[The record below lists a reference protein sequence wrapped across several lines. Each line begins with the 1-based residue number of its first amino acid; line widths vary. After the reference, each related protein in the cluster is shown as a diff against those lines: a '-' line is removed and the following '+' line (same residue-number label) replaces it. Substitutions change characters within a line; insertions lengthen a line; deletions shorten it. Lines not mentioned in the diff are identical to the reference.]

1 MTSSLVMKPT
11 TPTMSMTSSYGC
23 SIFSQPTKS
32 FLSKPSFSIQSKP
45 IKPLLISCSSVSISP
60 FNLSAIEK
68 KTQNLFLIKAL
79 VQEDFQENLDD
90 QKWEEGEE
98 EEEEEEEGEIFVDA
112 EEEWVPQEEEWV
124 PSEDCK
130 IYVGSLPYDVN
141 SEQLAGMFQKAGVVE
156 RAEIIYNRETG
167 QSRGFGFVSMHTVE
181 EAERAVHMFS
191 GYELNDR
198 LLTVNKA
205 SPRGTRPE
213 RVFSPP
219 NRIYVGNL
227 PWEVDDAGLKE
238 IFSNYGKVLNAR
250 VVCDRESNRSKGFGF
265 VTMSTKSE
273 LDDAISNLDN
283 QNLNGRPIVVSVA
296 EERKPRSY

>member
-1 MTSSLVMKPT
+1 MACMTSSLVMK
-11 TPTMSMTSSYGC
+11 SASIYGG

-32 FLSKPSFSIQSKP
+32 FLSKPFFSIQSKP
-45 IKPLLISCSSVSISP
+45 IKNPILISCSSVSLYP
-60 FNLSAIEK
+60 FNLSATEK

-79 VQEDFQENLDD
+79 VQENLDD
-90 QKWEEGEE
+90 QESLDFQE
-98 EEEEEEEGEIFVDA
+98 
-112 EEEWVPQEEEWV
+112 EEEWVPQEEKWV

-130 IYVGSLPYDVN
+130 IYVGNLPYDVDG
-141 SEQLAGMFQKAGVVE
+141 EQLAGMFQDAGVVE
-156 RAEIIYNRETG
+156 RAEVINNRETG
-167 QSRGFGFVSMHTVE
+167 LSRGFGFVTMQTVE
-181 EAERAVHMFS
+181 EAERAVHMFG

-227 PWEVDDAGLKE
+227 PWEVDDAALKE
-238 IFSNYGKVLNAR
+238 IFSKHGKVLNAR
-250 VVCDRESNRSKGFGF
+250 VVRDRESNRSKGFGF
-265 VTMSTKSE
+265 VTMSSKSE
-273 LDDAISNLDN
+273 LNDAISNLDN

-296 EERKPRSY
+296 EERKPRYELE